1 MSMKPALRYAEST
14 EEWKQEKVC
23 NATDNEGLWF
33 QYRMLMESCSDKLV
47 KVSRKCRLRS
57 TDVNQFDFILF
68 IQSTESE
75 LL

>member
-1 MSMKPALRYAEST
+1 MSTKPALRYAEST
-14 EEWKQEKVC
+14 EEGEQEVC

-33 QYRMLMESCSDKLV
+33 QYRMLTESCCDKLV
-47 KVSRKCRLRS
+47 KVSRKYRLCNN
-57 TDVNQFDFILF
+57 DVIRFNFILF